1 MANPN
6 WFAFLFGEQMK
17 HGVKKQIWLTK
28 EESDLLQNYSEKTCL
43 TEAGYIRM
51 LLRGRVPKEKPDA
64 EFYEIMNR
72 VNQFLEQL
80 QILMNQMGQ
89 EDGMPADILQEE
101 IHRWHQFQL
110 AIEERFLAPEKV
122 PWL

>member
-1 MANPN
+1 
-6 WFAFLFGEQMK
+6 MK

-51 LLRGRVPKEKPDA
+51 LLRGRVPKEKPDV

>member
-1 MANPN
+1 
-6 WFAFLFGEQMK
+6 MK

-28 EESDLLQNYSEKTCL
+28 EEDNLLQKYSEKTCL
-43 TEAGYIRM
+43 TEAEYIRM

-64 EFYEIMNR
+64 EFYEIMNQ
-72 VNQFLEQL
+72 VSQFSEQL
-80 QILMNQMGQ
+80 QILMNRMGQ
-89 EDGMPADILQEE
+89 EEDMGTDILQGE
-101 IHRWHQFQL
+101 IRRWHQFQL